1 MQSIFLKAS
10 SKSLPPLILN
20 ISENMD
26 LSQYP
31 YLANAAI
38 KLLFEQQS
46 IYPMATTTEVP
57 DVTVLECAIG
67 QK

>member
-1 MQSIFLKAS
+1 MQKIFLKTS
-10 SKSLPPLILN
+10 NKSLSPFILN

-31 YLANAAI
+31 YLASAAI
-38 KLLFEQQS
+38 KLLFKQQS
-46 IYPMATTTEVP
+46 IYPMATSTEVP
-57 DVTVLECAIG
+57 DVTVLKCAIG

>member
-1 MQSIFLKAS
+1 MQKNFLKTS
-10 SKSLPPLILN
+10 SKSLPPFILN

-26 LSQYP
+26 LSQCP
-31 YLANAAI
+31 YLASAAI
-38 KLLFEQQS
+38 KLLFKQQS
-46 IYPMATTTEVP
+46 IYPMATSTGVP

>member
-1 MQSIFLKAS
+1 M
-10 SKSLPPLILN
+10 PPFILN

-31 YLANAAI
+31 YLASAAI
-38 KLLFEQQS
+38 KSLFKQQS
-46 IYPMATTTEVP
+46 IYPMAASTEVP